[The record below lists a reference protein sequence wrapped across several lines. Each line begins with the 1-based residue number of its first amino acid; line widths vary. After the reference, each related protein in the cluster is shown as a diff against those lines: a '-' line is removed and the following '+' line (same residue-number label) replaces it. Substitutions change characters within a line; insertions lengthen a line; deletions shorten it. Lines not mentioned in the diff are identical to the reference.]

1 MAGGRRPATNLQ
13 QLQKQLKEANTQLE
27 TSQQQRIQNATALA
41 EAQRALQEQAN
52 ALVAAQAELA
62 AARAQAE
69 ATAAATRLA
78 TQAATGPSQGTGS
91 QRTSEPQIP
100 RPRVPRGG
108 TLKIRQSMGIDEDL
122 YIAIRYKIRTLVHSA
137 QLSWQLDFRHQ
148 EVDRLAKVFNGAAK
162 AYPILKRYSHH
173 WATAAIAARYMQ
185 NVRRRA
191 RNNGHLPK
199 RARHNRGGSQ
209 RERSSSTRS
218 GQDGSGSGSGG
229 EESD

>member
-1 MAGGRRPATNLQ
+1 MQ
-13 QLQKQLKEANTQLE
+13 QTYPE
-27 TSQQQRIQNATALA
+27 RIQNATALA

-108 TLKIRQSMGIDEDL
+108 TLKIRQSMGIDEDDEVMSSTRYVPL
-122 YIAIRYKIRTLVHSA
+122 YIAHSYRGNWT
-137 QLSWQLDFRHQ
+137 S
-148 EVDRLAKVFNGAAK
+148 VT
-162 AYPILKRYSHH
+162 KRS
-173 WATAAIAARYMQ
+173 I
-185 NVRRRA
+185 
-191 RNNGHLPK
+191 
-199 RARHNRGGSQ
+199 
-209 RERSSSTRS
+209 
-218 GQDGSGSGSGG
+218 
-229 EESD
+229 